1 MAKQTKSTQES
12 AKPKKPLV
20 NWFSRTKEKSS
31 VKDSIAPDSSV
42 INYYKKKVTAPASVL
57 GGGKMTKN
65 YKDVD
70 IKKGS
75 GGSKTFGHV
84 TEYKKSKEGQKSKS
98 LSFTDVSKHNEDSS
112 SHIDY
117 KLSRRKQTKFRKPT
131 KLLGG
136 VDISRDGH
144 YIEQIN
150 QKDTTR
156 GKMQPV
162 GRTEGLYKAT
172 EKKLRLPKN
181 TEKNMRDSFGNQKP
195 SPDFIVKKTKTENE
209 KTKDSIFYN
218 DIPNSMNMR

>member
-31 VKDSIAPDSSV
+31 VKDSVAPDGSV
-42 INYYKKKVTAPASVL
+42 ISYDKKKVTAPASIL

-98 LSFTDVSKHNEDSS
+98 LSFTDVGKHNEDSS
-112 SHIDY
+112 SHMDY
-117 KLSRRKQTKFRKPT
+117 NLSRTKLTRFRKPT
-131 KLLGG
+131 KILGG

-144 YIEQIN
+144 YIQKIN
-150 QKDTTR
+150 QMDTTA

-162 GRTEGLYKAT
+162 ERTEGAYKAT

-181 TEKNMRDSFGNQKP
+181 TEKIMRDSFGNQKP

-209 KTKDSIFYN
+209 KTKDSTFFGN
-218 DIPNSMNMR
+218 KRPEF